1 MGRSLSV
8 FGNQV
13 PLRAPPSTPSRGT
26 ETCMNGEHLPRSPTT
41 VRAEHPR
48 RHLTYETLTNCYES
62 PPPPYPEHAH
72 AGVPSTSEPTCGNN
86 NSNNGPIYPQP
97 IEMPY
102 PYNLPFPTHMLSPR
116 TTRLKMLS
124 SEMPPDLRNDLLWE
138 RKANRVHALYRP
150 MAGLQPLAN
159 ATGSGDEGAL
169 REPTEEERA
178 AMVAEETRRRA
189 MRNRTWAGVFPRPT
203 AW

>member
-1 MGRSLSV
+1 M
-8 FGNQV
+8 FCDQV
-13 PLRAPPSTPSRGT
+13 PLRAPPSTPHGT
-26 ETCMNGEHLPRSPTT
+26 GMRVNGEHLPHSPN
-41 VRAEHPR
+41 VRGEPPR
-48 RHLTYETLTNCYES
+48 PHLTYRAPTNSRQPS
-62 PPPPYPEHAH
+62 PPSCPQHAQ
-72 AGVPSTSEPTCGNN
+72 AGAPSTSGPPSSNKTLMYPPPQYAHEPE
-86 NSNNGPIYPQP
+86 PRP

-138 RKANRVHALYRP
+138 RKTNRVHAQYRP
-150 MAGLQPLAN
+150 VPLAN
-159 ATGSGDEGAL
+159 AASGDEGAP
-169 REPTEEERA
+169 PTELTEEQRA
-178 AMVAEETRRRA
+178 AMEAEAARRRA